1 MSALEELSALC
12 AKMSE
17 ALGLTAE
24 ACRQLGKAVEEQYK
38 AFKEAYLDPTLEAAN
53 EYYNEHCIDMTETLA
68 SFASSAYIPRDPI
81 PKTPYKPSYKTVIF
95 DKRLKFPKCR
105 SNCR

>member
-1 MSALEELSALC
+1 MIALEELSALC

-24 ACRQLGKAVEEQYK
+24 AYRQLGKAVEEQYK
-38 AFKEAYLDPTLEAAN
+38 VYKESYIDLMLEAAN
-53 EYYNEHCIDMTETLA
+53 EYFSNMTESLA
-68 SFASSAYIPRDPI
+68 SFASEVYIPRDPI

>member
-1 MSALEELSALC
+1 MSSLEKISALC
-12 AKMSE
+12 AKLAE
-17 ALGLTAE
+17 GLGLAAE
-24 ACRQLGKAVEEQYK
+24 AYRQLGKAIEEQYK
-38 AFKEAYLDPTLEAAN
+38 AYQEQYINPWVEAAN
-53 EYYNEHCIDMTETLA
+53 EYLSDVNNMTEALASLA
-68 SFASSAYIPRDPI
+68 SFAYIPRTPI